1 MAAPCGNDYESE
13 ARDKITIDPMVAKAF
28 YKKAKEHYDSGKDFN
43 DTVTAM
49 HKDTGLQEATIGRI
63 LTSDKRLK
71 SMTTD
76 MWLKQAKYREISQAA
91 EELVNHADTAEWA
104 KRAGQAWDLSR
115 RSATLYHGGVFPFTH
130 MRNLLFSGSPKEMGI
145 FFRTVKRAYSYATP
159 NTGKAR
165 WARDMALMQTDPAW
179 KEAVR
184 MGVEAKP
191 SAEPVGILSS
201 GVKGWGRR
209 GFDALKPARVE
220 LFKLWKDNLPDNF
233 RDEES
238 GRQLAKDVNVA
249 TGAVKLGKTATRVL
263 PKISFAPKLW
273 LAKRM
278 EAFAPL
284 ARLAKEGSMTPQERA
299 VSNIAMKRWAKI
311 VGVTGSILAANDA
324 FNKYVLKNDKRVNF
338 GDMSSPGTL
347 WRMNVGG
354 WIIPLSPLT
363 EVIRAPVA
371 MVGALMATKKQ
382 LHGNAPLSLAGQ
394 IAMKEFLNSLHPSLT
409 GLVEGISGREVFGRP
424 GHLRRLPFPGAA
436 QLVRGEER
444 EKDQPM
450 SYTEYF
456 LEKGPIPISGG
467 TREFV
472 QALKDEGV
480 GTATAETWV
489 KALMQS
495 ALSGGVGVHAF
506 QQSAPQPKSSGRRS
520 RGGEGGLPR

>member
-1 MAAPCGNDYESE
+1 MAEPCGNDYESE
-13 ARDKITIDPMVAKAF
+13 ARDKIEINPMVAKAF
-28 YKKAKEHYDSGKDFN
+28 YKEAKAHYDTGKDFN
-43 DTVTAM
+43 ETVAAL
-49 HKDTGLQEATIGRI
+49 HKQSGLQEATIGRI
-63 LTSDKRLK
+63 LTADKRLK

-76 MWLKQAKYREISQAA
+76 MWLKQARYREIHQAA
-91 EELVNHADTAEWA
+91 EQLVNHADTAAWA
-104 KRAGQAWDLSR
+104 RNANKLWDATR
-115 RSATLYHGGVFPFTH
+115 RSATFGHGGVFPFTH
-130 MRNLLFSGSPKEMGI
+130 MRNLLFSGSPKETGI
-145 FFRTVKRAYSYATP
+145 FARAVQRAYSYMTP
-159 NTGKAR
+159 NAGKAR
-165 WARDMALMQTDPAW
+165 WERDMALMQTDPAY

-191 SAEPVGILSS
+191 SAEPVGILTS

-220 LFKLWKDNLPDNF
+220 LFKLWKDQLPENF

-284 ARLAKEGSMTPQERA
+284 ARISKEGSMTPKERA

-311 VGVTGSILAANDA
+311 VGVTSSILAANDA

-338 GDMSSPGTL
+338 HDMSNPGTL

-409 GLVEGISGREVFGRP
+409 SLVEGVSGREVFGRP

-436 QLVRGEER
+436 QLARGEER

-456 LEKGPIPISGG
+456 LEKGPIPISSG

-480 GTATAETWV
+480 GSATAETWV
-489 KALMQS
+489 KALMHS
-495 ALSGGVGVHAF
+495 ALSGGVGVHVF
-506 QQSAPQPKSSGRRS
+506 EQSPPQPRSTGRRS
-520 RGGEGGLPR
+520 RNNEGGLPK